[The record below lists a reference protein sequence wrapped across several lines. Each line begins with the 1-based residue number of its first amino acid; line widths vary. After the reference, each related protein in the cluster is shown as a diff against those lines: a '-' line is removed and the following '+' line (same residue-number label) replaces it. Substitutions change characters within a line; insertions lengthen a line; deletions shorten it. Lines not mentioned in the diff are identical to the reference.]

1 MGVSGCFIVYV
12 FIQSSAF
19 VMSIK
24 TRSVRKKKKKHCS
37 ERVHFCDAWVSCRN
51 LRQCEKGKIMQ
62 ASTRL
67 EMVVINDAKYVYF
80 VGTVDDVLFFFF
92 VPSPS
97 ILQWNDVTGWTGV
110 IQLCSVLYNSY
121 TEVPN
126 L

>member
-1 MGVSGCFIVYV
+1 MYV

-24 TRSVRKKKKKHCS
+24 TRSVRKNKKHCS

-80 VGTVDDVLFFFF
+80 VGTVDDVLFF
-92 VPSPS
+92 
-97 ILQWNDVTGWTGV
+97 
-110 IQLCSVLYNSY
+110 CSFTFHLAM
-121 TEVPN
+121 E
-126 L
+126 